1 MKISDFSN
9 NPDKTVGMTV
19 KSITDPNMFGTVVC
33 ENKGEITIHW
43 NNRGESNVFVFEC
56 DCKIVNIFNDN

>member
-19 KSITDPNMFGTVVC
+19 KSITDPNMFGTVIQ
-33 ENKGEITIHW
+33 EKNGEITIRW
-43 NNRGESNVFVFEC
+43 NNKNESNVFVIEC
-56 DCKIVNIFNDN
+56 DCKVINIFNDN